1 MSQTRRSAS
10 FDWPPKLAGC
20 PRLLPLLR
28 LALRTQ
34 PRSKRCLV
42 GGGVRDLLLGKRLYR
57 EFSESPEGIPT
68 NILADRLK
76 RLQAEG
82 IVTREPYQERP
93 LRYAYQLTEKGED
106 LLPVLAAIARWA
118 NHYIPGTVKPPAV
131 LAPRLAKVRKRRGW

>member
-1 MSQTRRSAS
+1 MSRSKHAKAGQPEFRRS
-10 FDWPPKLAGC
+10 PC
-20 PRLLPLLR
+20 PVTSTLDIFGDKWTLI
-28 LALRTQ
+28 
-34 PRSKRCLV
+34 V
-42 GGGVRDLLLGKRLYR
+42 VRDLLLGKRLYR